1 MFFYLI
7 APLGMKSPALTY
19 KSSARLQKGSVVQI
33 ELKSKLLKGVVL
45 AKVTKPD
52 FECKEAI
59 FCNEAFSQNQQIL
72 AEFIAFYYRCLLSES
87 YFLFKP
93 YNLESKQILESLK
106 PQNPS
111 QNLESKTLR
120 FFEQKPLKILDNS
133 QKNTIS
139 KNLKPLNKAQQE
151 AFEFLDSRNIG
162 LLFGDTGSGKS
173 EIYFHHIAKVLE
185 QNKSA
190 LFLMPEISLTPQM
203 KARLEDVFG
212 ECVGIWHSKLTKA
225 QKDKILNQLHTQ
237 KLKIIAGARSA
248 LFLPLANLGLII
260 VDEEHDEA
268 YKSMSAP
275 YYNARDVSLFLAQ
288 KAQIKLILGS
298 ATPSLNSYMLA
309 KQKGYLFRLKGRFFN
324 AQKSY
329 ILESSKTSLT
339 PKLLDSISQ
348 ALELK
353 KQVIIFVPTRANFNS
368 LLCLKCGYGF
378 MCPFCSVNMSVHN
391 KQNALVCHYCSYTI
405 KIPKQCPQ
413 CQNTEL
419 SSQRIGTAQIATELQ
434 EIFTNARIGVFD
446 RDHITTHNKLKTILN
461 DFNSAK
467 IDILIGTQMLSKG
480 HDYHN
485 VALAVVLGIDY
496 VLNSGDFKSFERG
509 VALLHQISGRTGR
522 KEQGKVFI
530 QSLQLEW
537 LKEFLQD
544 YEDFLCWEL
553 AHRSKSYPPFSRL
566 AMIHFANKDHSKA
579 NRAMLEILEKIKGA
593 KEIKIIG
600 YGKNAIEKIAN
611 KWRFHILIS
620 AQKTS
625 QILRALDGLE
635 VDVDIDAIQTL

>member
-7 APLGMKSPALTY
+7 APLGRKSPALTY
-19 KSSARLQKGSVVQI
+19 KSHYLLHKGDLIQI
-33 ELKSKLLKGVVL
+33 EIRSKHTKGVVL
-45 AKVTKPD
+45 SKVDNPD
-52 FECKEAI
+52 FKCKETI
-59 FCNEAFSQNQQIL
+59 PCGEVFSQNQQIL
-72 AEFIAFYYRCLLSES
+72 AEFIASYYRCLLSES
-87 YFLFKP
+87 YGLFK
-93 YNLESKQILESLK
+93 SHLK
-106 PQNPS
+106 TNPPKAYLPAPS
-111 QNLESKTLR
+111 MQHTHFIR
-120 FFEQKPLKILDNS
+120 FFEQKPLRILDSNQKQAIS
-133 QKNTIS
+133 Q
-139 KNLKPLNKAQQE
+139 NLKPLSQAQQS
-151 AFEFLDSRNIG
+151 AFDFLDSRNIG

-203 KARLEDVFG
+203 KARLEAVFG

-225 QKDKILNQLHTQ
+225 QKDKLLEQLRMQ
-237 KLKIIAGARSA
+237 KIKIIAGARSA

-268 YKSMSAP
+268 YKAMSAP
-275 YYNARDVSLFLAQ
+275 RYNARDISLFLAQ
-288 KAQIKLILGS
+288 KARIKVILGS

-309 KQKGYLFRLKGRFFN
+309 KQKGYLFRLKGQFFDS
-324 AQKSY
+324 KKDF
-329 ILESSKTSLT
+329 ILESSKTELT
-339 PKLLDSISQ
+339 PKLIDSIHQ
-348 ALELK
+348 TLEHK
-353 KQVIIFVPTRANFNS
+353 KQTIIFLPTRANFNS
-368 LLCLKCGYGF
+368 LLCLECGYGF
-378 MCPFCSVNMSVHN
+378 ICPFCSVNMSVHS
-391 KQNALVCHYCSYTI
+391 KQNALICHYCSYTAP
-405 KIPKQCPQ
+405 IPKQCPQ

-446 RDHITTHNKLKTILN
+446 RDHITTHNKLKTTLS
-461 DFNSAK
+461 DFNNGK

-496 VLNSGDFKSFERG
+496 VLHSGDFKSFERG
-509 VALLHQISGRTGR
+509 VALLHQIAGRAGR
-522 KEQGKVFI
+522 REQGRVFI
-530 QSLQLEW
+530 QSLQLQW
-537 LKEFLQD
+537 CSQFLDD

-566 AMIHFANKDHSKA
+566 AMLHFANKDHSKA
-579 NRAMLEILEKIKGA
+579 NRAMLEILDQIKNA
-593 KEIKIIG
+593 KNITIIG

-625 QILRALDGLE
+625 QILYALDGLE